1 MKNPGLINKYLI
13 AKTDG
18 SPVDPGAEYF
28 VLRLDEGCEPNHRN
42 ACRSAIA
49 AYARA
54 IEPHI
59 PELARDLSERYLQ

>member
-1 MKNPGLINKYLI
+1 MSEVGLINKYVI

-18 SPVDPGAEYF
+18 SPVDPNAEYF

-54 IEPHI
+54 IEGYLPQ
-59 PELARDLSERYLQ
+59 LAKDLNERYLQ